1 MFMGNLELLALNLPL
16 IPYIAKVLS
25 IPRNFLIPVTLFFTL
40 MGGYIGQNNTT
51 ELLILVGFGVC
62 ATALKF
68 ADYPLT
74 PLLIGFLW
82 VGIDGE

>member
-40 MGGYIGQNNTT
+40 MGG
-51 ELLILVGFGVC
+51 
-62 ATALKF
+62 
-68 ADYPLT
+68 
-74 PLLIGFLW
+74 
-82 VGIDGE
+82 